1 MMRIT
6 HGRFAFLLKLALSV
20 ALLAVFW
27 TTSVH
32 AQRATPP
39 DAAPQGLMPF
49 TKDIIQILS
58 WGAAI
63 IGGLIAAF
71 KAIAELREN
80 RHLRARE
87 LRWKQAELAKE
98 LLDDLFTNQS
108 AKDALQMIDFNK
120 FSFKIQEGKEMEEI
134 TRQQVLESMN
144 PQKTQFTSKELFI
157 RDRFDTLYYYIDR
170 LERSLK
176 SDLVIFDDIQ
186 PTLYYYVRKM
196 SLERHAYEQYL
207 SNFGFPLTL
216 SFLNRF
222 LSWKN
227 SKT

>member
-1 MMRIT
+1 MRFT
-6 HGRFAFLLKLALSV
+6 RGQFTLLLKFALSV
-20 ALLAVFW
+20 ALLAVLW
-27 TTSVH
+27 TNSVH
-32 AQRATPP
+32 AQPATPP
-39 DAAPQGLMPF
+39 DATPQGLMPF
-49 TKDIIQILS
+49 IKDIIQILS

-71 KAIAELREN
+71 KAIAELKEN
-80 RHLRARE
+80 RELRARE

-98 LLDDLFTNQS
+98 LLDDLFTNKC

-120 FSFKIQEGKEMEEI
+120 FSFEIQEGKGMEEI
-134 TRQQVLESMN
+134 TRQQVLESMD
-144 PQKTQFTSKELFI
+144 PKKTQLNTTEIFI

-176 SDLVIFDDIQ
+176 SDLVKFEDIQ
-186 PTLYYYVRKM
+186 PTLDYYVKKM
-196 SLERHAYEQYL
+196 SFERPAYEQYL
-207 SNFGFPLTL
+207 ITFGVPLTL

-222 LSWKN
+222 PSWRN